1 MAELNL
7 RPCQK
12 CKGKAKIK
20 EGAIKGYYAEC
31 VNGCCYTPIVINRVM
46 AATRWNSMRVTVR
59 EGRDHVND
67 T

>member
-12 CKGKAKIK
+12 CKGKARIK
-20 EGAIKGYYAEC
+20 EGAISGYYAEC
-31 VNGCCYTPIVINRVM
+31 ENGCCYTPIVLNRVM
-46 AATRWNSMRVTVR
+46 AATRWNSMRITVR
-59 EGRDHVND
+59 EEGDHVND

>member
-12 CKGKAKIK
+12 CKGAAELKKGFIA
-20 EGAIKGYYAEC
+20 GYYVEC
-31 VNGCCYTPIVINRVM
+31 KNGCCYTPIVINKVM
-46 AATRWNSMRVTVR
+46 AAVKWNSMRVTVR
-59 EGRDHVND
+59 EESDHVND